1 MAINLQLDPE
11 VRNLAVAL
19 GIAKPGGAGVVL
31 DEGFFAAPWERI
43 GTIFSNDTQRA
54 ALVAALESLLRRAE
68 PALLEAAGSATTR
81 SAFPLIEDGQPGQV
95 FVVITREGAAPS
107 APLLLSVMAEV
118 QAADHGPGVLGEVTL
133 LRAAG
138 GRIDPVAG
146 SREFPLR
153 IEASAPVSANGARLV
168 AALNVVAPPD
178 HERSRL
184 SLRID
189 GLAHGS
195 APIEF
200 DLSAAQPPVARLA
213 ALLLDLLLAQIDPN
227 APPAVQRVAAALPV
241 LLGLSADLPPLPL
254 QELAHD
260 PSAMP
265 RWIAQLVTAQTAAGD
280 PALVR
285 WFEAIGRMLGA
296 PPLAAPLPRGDAAD
310 PAVLTILAAGANTP
324 FVALTAGVRTEASNG
339 AKVLVVGVRVGFV
352 APSADVQV
360 HAQAALL
367 SVPLDGQSP
376 VHVLEQLDLR
386 IEAPAAGGR
395 LVDPADTGGAVSVG
409 SLRAGLRLRTTGA
422 QPVVEPVLELDDV
435 TLDLAGHSSHFD
447 RLDFTDAT
455 SLTGAAQTLL
465 SDAIDAGLGS
475 GAPIVQALRTLLG
488 LATTPGLDFVAFAQA
503 PTRAIAGYYRALR
516 ASDTGWMPILRSV
529 GTLLGNGEAVE
540 VCGEGRPD
548 EPWTVDL
555 ELFGALADSPLALR
569 LALWDAGDADTPKLA
584 LGLQAAVSV
593 AGGDGHVGV
602 AVLEAELPRS
612 GPGVVRWLGQLTAV
626 VRLHPPAPDPEAG
639 GVLVWASGVRLDAAW
654 RPGTPLALRAALEAL
669 TVRSGDA
676 VVDLGTL
683 VLPPPGSPD
692 LTQPDLGLGLDSAA
706 LWDALRLLLS
716 RAAGSWA
723 GPAEQALLALL
734 GIAAPGSG
742 FGAVPPLALD
752 DEAHLGRLL
761 GDPLAALR
769 SWLGGLLTGHDDALA
784 EAGRPHLVKLLEL
797 LQSLLTDRLTPTG
810 PALPD
815 HPVRGAG
822 TLDEPWSVPLHSG
835 ADPGVA
841 LAFWIE
847 PDGPPLAWSQ
857 AVLEA
862 FGAAPS
868 GADGLLQQAAALVGH
883 APWLAGALG
892 QRDSTNA
899 AAALAA
905 VSGRLAGG
913 DGWLS
918 LAAATPATAAWE
930 LAPPVDASHDGVLRH
945 PDAVAAVRDAI
956 DRWTTGLASA
966 DWSVV
971 LTAPPL
977 AGTDGW
983 AALLD
988 GIDTTQRAS
997 INLREPG
1004 TPPRLVDLGAV
1015 APASWYTVDL
1025 ADDGSLPR
1033 ADALAAYGR
1042 VIAAVRAARPTSK
1055 LILVAHSYAG
1065 LVAEAYAALNP
1076 SLVLGLVALAVP
1088 LGDGGTP
1095 PAADADLAEALRLCA
1110 ALAPLGLAGA
1120 PASLAAALNLL
1131 GAVVDRRPVDPAAA
1145 TTSFAAAWRPEVWR
1159 RTGSIAPAL
1168 GTVQALAIPA
1178 VIEGDLVDALAG
1190 ALATA
1195 VTGLASVEA
1204 PRTLC
1209 WGIQVTPGLPAPAAG
1224 QARADAR
1231 LTLRLGQ
1238 LGLAGGPA
1246 TPPAGWIDLRVRI
1259 HRPGGWLVGSALP
1272 ASASDVGIRW
1282 LELAGVAVPGSL
1294 RPRVDLALRLHDL
1307 VLRGAASPVADLA
1320 DPRMAEGL
1328 DAFVR
1333 TLEAEATPGSH
1344 LDALLGLLADV
1355 GLVRRKATG
1364 VSAGLLADGLHG
1376 LRSDAAGWLASR
1388 LPALLDRADGWFGW
1402 RRDAGVLPAGGPWR
1416 LACGA
1421 LPLECVIEPHPWR
1434 ITVRTT
1440 GTGLPI
1446 GGVGRLKAV
1455 GTVGLN
1461 DPLPQCHADLQLAG
1475 FGLARAAPGAP
1486 LMLTGAWLEDPLQLF
1501 PGDAQVIGAA
1511 LARQVPQLLVNAA
1524 LSLLVEQSL
1533 AGSIRLASLDRL
1545 LRAPG
1550 AWLAE
1555 SLSATATGL
1564 LQADRVNDLL
1574 AALARLAR
1582 LPTSAAQPLQLPGG
1596 LAVSASNLAG
1606 ADPVLRLALDT
1617 ATPIALGQIDGK
1629 DATLGLDLRLDIDGV
1644 RLVRPGG
1651 ELVLRLPLPA
1661 VAGWGALQLTL
1672 GVDAAGPKLSIA
1684 TDSGVQLALLPQVSG
1699 LETLVSAAGQLLLPA
1714 VLDGIAGAVHGQ
1726 AQPPAALDDVLAVAT
1741 AMGIHDGTVAVG
1753 SGFQARGAQLAS
1765 FVADLGAGRLQTL
1778 AAAIGPATAT
1788 LLQRLFGAA
1797 LVPTPSAPGRV
1808 GLQLGGVLGG
1818 EVGFEADFNSLPVA
1832 VRLRAQAIGLGAVLA
1847 NIDVGIASAQVVAA
1861 IDLQVTIDT
1870 GAGLVLTPRLG
1881 AGLTVASGARLAV
1894 QFRPLGTDEIVVTLA
1909 PMPAPPTPQQL
1920 LRLAE
1925 AWLIPLAGTLLLRAA
1940 EPVLETPLWSGSSK
1954 SIHDLLLSAE
1964 LAVRDGAGALAL
1976 KTPLPTPPFIL
1987 RGILDAFG
1995 GTEVPLPGTF
2005 ALRMLSDAHRYGIA
2019 LRGAPRFDIGDYALT
2034 LHLGLPPRLDS
2045 VWGEAGRG
2053 VGLLLLDLTDPTAPA
2068 VSPVLRLG
2076 GLGAKF
2082 GRKDA
2087 AKPLVDKGGFRLGAA
2102 GVFVR
2107 ADIALAGPGAPKLVD
2122 HVYGAIEVDGLGLL
2136 IAPGSNSGNPV
2147 AGSMVQPGGS
2157 GDKAPANPPFDV
2169 LVATTPE
2176 GFAIKFSGE
2185 PRLRIQVRKTFGPL
2199 HIEEIDILYREAPP
2213 GPGEVGLG
2221 LDASLAL
2228 AGLKVQADDL
2238 TLFVPL
2244 DAPGNLSRW
2253 KLDLSGLSVS
2263 LSTSSVS
2270 ISGGLLKTQAA
2281 GTIEYRGSLAIEV
2294 AGYGLSAL
2302 GAYARPTD
2310 SQGAYTSLFVFLA
2323 ISAPLGGPPYLFI
2336 TGVAG
2341 GVGVNRRLLTPRD
2354 PVAVPSF
2361 PLVQAMDGPA
2371 AGDPMEQL
2379 KRIGDD
2385 IPPSRGAY
2393 WLAAGVRFSTFEL
2406 LRTTALLTVSLDR
2419 GVEVTL
2425 MGLMR
2430 LNLPPAEDATIISLE
2445 LALAAKYSTVDQV
2458 LSVQAALTS
2467 NSWLLS
2473 RDCRLTGGFAFVV
2486 WFNRPEVL
2494 LTVGGYSSKFQV
2506 PEHYPNVPRVGFHWN
2521 VAEGIVIKGEQF
2533 FALTHSAAM
2542 VGGALEAS
2550 YNVAPIHVW
2559 FSAGLDIVIWWDP
2572 FHYAVGAH
2580 IEIGAEVKIEGEILG
2595 IKVSLPPLRITVGAW
2610 LELEGPPLRGMV
2622 LIDLGIAK
2630 FPIPFGE
2637 KQVQPF
2643 LSWDAAR
2650 DKYLGVG
2657 SAVSIAAGTSAAK
2670 GQPDGSEAAPWFVS
2684 PQFALR
2690 IESKMPASGWRFG
2703 GRSGAPSF
2711 APATVDVVPCGPEL
2725 AGPVSGVLEVVIER
2739 RTGPAAWQPLTAAEL
2754 AALEAVEAVGKFPG
2768 AIWDGGAATTDASG
2782 QPTVDTSRDMVAA
2795 LGTLELRSALD
2806 VRETTG
2812 KMADVA
2818 VAALLEEETAHPL
2831 PFGPAAPPPPV
2842 PARRRTALATRA
2854 ARVSAPAPAPAAAP
2868 APRLCATLPAPQDRV
2883 SRAPPAAPAARAR
2896 ARGLAAP
2903 AGTALAA
2910 GGAQVWEVS
2919 VDQPHR
2925 VKAAGAAR
2933 RVVALSGAGVV
2944 LCDTQASS
2952 RGSRL
2957 PEGVRTVVLADTQGG
2972 ESCGWE
2978 LATPLVRA
2986 GSGVFVAPGATL
2998 LLPRPWAPRAL
3009 PGRQPQAWVQAA
3021 EITAEVDGTTT
3032 RFPVA
3037 TGCTPTLVVVRVD
3050 RRLAGADPR
3059 RVTITARG
3067 ATLGERSVVRHGSRV
3082 DITLPVTRLDPDSTA
3097 LCVTVHCGEGW
3108 RLAGVLGLRG
3118 AARRAAARAAAA
3130 PHVRHAA
3137 APAGP
3142 AGPAKAAQVSLEAV
3156 PARRKR

>member
-1 MAINLQLDPE
+1 LAINLQLDPE
-11 VRNLAVAL
+11 VRNIAVAL

-54 ALVAALESLLRRAE
+54 ALVSALESLLRRAE
-68 PALLEAAGSATTR
+68 PMLLEAAGSTTTR

-95 FVVITREGAAPS
+95 FVVLTREGAAPS

-118 QAADHGPGVLGEVTL
+118 RAADQGPGVLGEVTL

-168 AALNVVAPPD
+168 AALKVVAPPD
-178 HERSRL
+178 HELSRL
-184 SLRID
+184 NLRID
-189 GLAHGS
+189 GLAHDS

-200 DLSAAQPPVARLA
+200 DLTAAQPPVARLA

-260 PSAMP
+260 PAAMP

-310 PAVLTILAAGANTP
+310 PAVLTLLAAGANTP

-352 APSADVQV
+352 APFADVQV
-360 HAQAALL
+360 HAEAALL

-376 VHVLEQLDLR
+376 VHVLEQFDLR
-386 IEAPAAGGR
+386 IEAPAAAAW

-409 SLRAGLRLRTTGA
+409 SLRAGLRLRTTGP
-422 QPVVEPVLELDDV
+422 QPVVEPALELDDV
-435 TLDLAGHSSHFD
+435 TVDLAGHSSHFD

-475 GAPIVQALRTLLG
+475 GATIVQALRTLLG

-503 PTRAIAGYYRALR
+503 PTRAIAAYYRALR
-516 ASDTGWMPILRSV
+516 ATDAGWTPILRSV
-529 GTLLGNGEAVE
+529 ATLLGNGEAVE
-540 VCGEGRPD
+540 VRGEGRPD

-569 LALWDAGDADTPKLA
+569 LALWDAGDAGTPKLV

-602 AVLEAELPRS
+602 AVLEAELPPS
-612 GPGVVRWLGQLTAV
+612 GPGTVRWLGQVTAV
-626 VRLHPPAPDPEAG
+626 ARLQPPAPEPEAG
-639 GVLVWASGVRLDAAW
+639 GVLVWASGVRLEAAW
-654 RPGTPLALRAALEAL
+654 QPGTPLALHAALEAL

-683 VLPPPGSPD
+683 VLPPPGAPD
-692 LTQPDLGLGLDSAA
+692 LSQPDLGLGLDGPA

-742 FGAVPPLALD
+742 FGAVPPLSLD
-752 DEAHLGRLL
+752 DEGHLGRLL

-784 EAGRPHLVKLLEL
+784 EAGRPHLVDLLEL

-810 PALPD
+810 PAPAD

-822 TLDEPWSVPLHSG
+822 TLDEPWTVPLQSG
-835 ADPGVA
+835 VDPGVA

-862 FGAAPS
+862 LGAAPS
-868 GADGLLQQAAALVGH
+868 GADELLRQAASLVGH

-892 QRDSTNA
+892 QRDSAAA

-905 VSGRLAGG
+905 LSGRLAGG

-918 LAAATPATAAWE
+918 LAAATPAPAAWE
-930 LAPPVDASHDGVLRH
+930 VAPPIDASHDGLLRH

-956 DRWTTGLASA
+956 ERWTTGLAPA
-966 DWSVV
+966 DWCVV

-977 AGTDGW
+977 AGTDCW

-988 GIDTTQRAS
+988 GVDTTQRAS
-997 INLREPG
+997 IDLRVPG

-1015 APASWYTVDL
+1015 APATWYTVDL

-1042 VIAAVRAARPTSK
+1042 VVAAVRAARPTAK

-1076 SLVLGLVALAVP
+1076 SLVLGLVALAAP

-1095 PAADADLAEALRLCA
+1095 PAVDTDLAEALRLCA

-1120 PASLAAALNLL
+1120 PASLDAALNLL
-1131 GAVVDRRPVDPAAA
+1131 GAVVERRPLDPAAA
-1145 TTSFAAAWRPEVWR
+1145 ATTAAAAWRAEVWR
-1159 RTGSIAPAL
+1159 RPGSTAPAL

-1178 VIEGDLVDALAG
+1178 LIEGDLVDALAG

-1195 VTGLASVEA
+1195 VTGLAAVEA
-1204 PRTLC
+1204 PRSLC

-1238 LGLAGGPA
+1238 LGLAGGPPA
-1246 TPPAGWIDLRVRI
+1246 SPAGWIDLRVRI

-1282 LELAGVAVPGSL
+1282 VELAGVAVPASP
-1294 RPRVDLALRLHDL
+1294 RPRLDLALRLHDL
-1307 VLRGAASPVADLA
+1307 VLRGTAAPVADLA
-1320 DPRMAEGL
+1320 DPRAAEGL

-1344 LDALLGLLADV
+1344 LDAFLGLLADV

-1364 VSAGLLADGLHG
+1364 VSAGLLADGLQG
-1376 LRSDAAGWLASR
+1376 LRSDAAGWLAAR

-1402 RRDAGVLPAGGPWR
+1402 RRDAGALPAGGPWR

-1421 LPLECVIEPHPWR
+1421 LPLECVIEPQPWR

-1440 GTGLPI
+1440 GAGLPI

-1461 DPLPQCHADLQLAG
+1461 DPAPQFHADLQLAG
-1475 FGLARAAPGAP
+1475 LGLARAAPGAP
-1486 LMLTGAWLEDPLQLF
+1486 LMLTGAWLERPLQLY
-1501 PGDAQVIGAA
+1501 PGDPQVIGAE

-1555 SLSATATGL
+1555 SLGATATGL
-1564 LQADRVNDLL
+1564 LQADRVNALL

-1582 LPTSAAQPLQLPGG
+1582 LPTSATQPLQLPGG
-1596 LAVSASNLAG
+1596 LAVSASNPAG
-1606 ADPVLRLALDT
+1606 TDPVLRLALDT
-1617 ATPIALGQIDGK
+1617 ATPIPLGRIDGV

-1644 RLVRPGG
+1644 RQVRPGG

-1661 VAGWGALQLTL
+1661 AAGWRALQLTL
-1672 GVDAAGPKLSIA
+1672 GVDAAGPRLSIA
-1684 TDSGVQLALLPQVSG
+1684 TDSGGVQLTLLPQVSG
-1699 LETLVSAAGQLLLPA
+1699 LETLASAAGQQLLPA
-1714 VLDGIAGAVHGQ
+1714 VLDGIVGAVHGR

-1753 SGFQARGAQLAS
+1753 SGFRARGTQLAG

-1778 AAAIGPATAT
+1778 AAAIGPAMAT
-1788 LLQRLFGAA
+1788 LLQRLFGAD

-1818 EVGFEADFNSLPVA
+1818 QVGFEADFDSHPVA
-1832 VRLRAQAIGLGAVLA
+1832 VRLRAQAIGFGAVEA
-1847 NIDVGIASAQVVAA
+1847 DIDVGIASTQVVAA

-1881 AGLTVASGARLAV
+1881 AGLTVASGARLDV

-1954 SIHDLLLSAE
+1954 SILDLLLSAE

-2107 ADIALAGPGAPKLVD
+2107 ADIALAGADAPALVD
-2122 HVYGAIEVDGLGLL
+2122 RVYGAVEVDGLGLL

-2147 AGSMVQPGGS
+2147 AGSLVQPGGS

-2244 DAPGNLSRW
+2244 DAPGNLARW

-2354 PVAVPSF
+2354 PAAVPSF

-2371 AGDPMEQL
+2371 ASDPMQQL
-2379 KRIGDD
+2379 QRIGDD
-2385 IPPSRGAY
+2385 IPPSRGAF

-2580 IEIGAEVKIEGEILG
+2580 IEIGAEVKVEGEILG

-2630 FPIPFGE
+2630 FPFPFGE

-2657 SAVSIAAGTSAAK
+2657 SAASIAAGAAAAK

-2690 IESKMPASGWRFG
+2690 IETKMPASAWRLG
-2703 GRSGAPSF
+2703 GRSGTPSF
-2711 APATVDVVPCGPEL
+2711 APGTVDVVPCGPEL
-2725 AGPVSGVLEVVIER
+2725 PGPVSGVLEVVIER

-2754 AALEAVEAVGKFPG
+2754 AALEAVELAGQFPG
-2768 AIWDGGAATTDASG
+2768 AIWDGGAATTDANG
-2782 QPTVDTSRDMVAA
+2782 QPTVDTSRGMVAA

-2812 KMADVA
+2812 QMADVA
-2818 VAALLEEETAHPL
+2818 VAGLLEEETPHPL

-2842 PARRRTALATRA
+2842 PARRRITRA
-2854 ARVSAPAPAPAAAP
+2854 ARVPAPAPAPAATP
-2868 APRLCATLPAPQDRV
+2868 APRLCATLAAPQERV
-2883 SRAPPAAPAARAR
+2883 SRAAPAAPAARSR
-2896 ARGLAAP
+2896 AAP
-2903 AGTALAA
+2903 GGTPLAA
-2910 GGAQVWEVS
+2910 GGAQVWEVA

-2933 RVVALSGAGVV
+2933 RVIALSGAGVV
-2944 LCDTQASS
+2944 LCDTQAGS

-2957 PEGVRTVVLADTQGG
+2957 PEGVRTVVLADPPAG

-2986 GSGVFVAPGATL
+2986 GSGAFVAPGATL
-2998 LLPRPWAPRAL
+2998 LLPRPWSPRAL

-3037 TGCTPTLVVVRVD
+3037 AGSAPTLVVVRVD
-3050 RRLAGADPR
+3050 RRLARADAR
-3059 RVTITARG
+3059 RITITARG

-3082 DITLPVTRLDPDSTA
+3082 DITLPVTRLDRDSTA
-3097 LCVTVHCGEGW
+3097 LRITVHCGEGW

-3118 AARRAAARAAAA
+3118 AARRAAARAAATAA
-3130 PHVRHAA
+3130 PHLRHAA

-3142 AGPAKAAQVSLEAV
+3142 AATAQVSLEPL

>member
-11 VRNLAVAL
+11 VRNLALAL
-19 GIAKPGGAGVVL
+19 GIAKPGGTGVVL

-54 ALVAALESLLRRAE
+54 ALVSALESLLRKAE
-68 PALLEAAGSATTR
+68 PVLLEAAGATSQR
-81 SAFPLIEDGQPGQV
+81 SAFPLIEDGKPGQV
-95 FVVITREGAAPS
+95 FVVVTREGAAPS
-107 APLLLSVMAEV
+107 APLLLSVLAEV
-118 QAADHGPGVLGEVTL
+118 HAADAGPGVLGEVTL

-168 AALNVVAPPD
+168 AALKVVAPPD
-178 HERSRL
+178 HELSRL
-184 SLRID
+184 NLRID
-189 GLAHGS
+189 GLAHAS

-200 DLSAAQPPVARLA
+200 DLTAAQPPVARLA

-265 RWIAQLVTAQTAAGD
+265 RWIAQLVTSQTAAGD

-285 WFEAIGRMLGA
+285 WFEAIGGMLGA
-296 PPLAAPLPRGDAAD
+296 PPLVAPLPRGDAAD
-310 PAVLTILAAGANTP
+310 PAVLTLLAAGANTP
-324 FVALTAGVRTEASNG
+324 FVALTAGVRSEASNG

-352 APSADVQV
+352 APFADVQV
-360 HAQAALL
+360 HAEAAML

-409 SLRAGLRLRTTGA
+409 SLRAGLRLRTTGP
-422 QPVVEPVLELDDV
+422 QPVVEPALELDDV
-435 TLDLAGHSSHFD
+435 TVDLDGHTSHFD
-447 RLDFTDAT
+447 RLDFTDAS

-503 PTRAIAGYYRALR
+503 PTRAIAAYYRALR
-516 ASDTGWMPILRSV
+516 ATDAGWTPILRAV
-529 GTLLGNGEAVE
+529 ATLLGNGEAVE
-540 VCGEGRPD
+540 VRGEGRAD

-569 LALWDAGDADTPKLA
+569 LALWDSGDAGTPKLV

-593 AGGDGHVGV
+593 ASGYGHVGV
-602 AVLEAELPRS
+602 AVLEAELPPS
-612 GPGVVRWLGQLTAV
+612 APGTVRWLGQLTAMA
-626 VRLHPPAPDPEAG
+626 RLHPPAPEPEPG
-639 GVLVWASGVRLDAAW
+639 GVLVWASGVRLQAAW
-654 RPGTPLALRAALEAL
+654 QPGTPLALNAALEAL

-676 VVDLGTL
+676 VVELGTL
-683 VLPPPGSPD
+683 VLPPPGAPD
-692 LTQPDLGLGLDSAA
+692 LSQPDLGLGLDGAA

-742 FGAVPPLALD
+742 FGAVPPLSLD
-752 DEAHLGRLL
+752 DEEHLGRLL

-784 EAGRPHLVKLLEL
+784 EAGRPHLVDLLEL
-797 LQSLLTDRLTPTG
+797 LQSLLTDRLTATG
-810 PALPD
+810 PAPAD

-822 TLDEPWSVPLHSG
+822 TLDEPWTVPLESG

-862 FGAAPS
+862 FGAAAS
-868 GADGLLQQAAALVGH
+868 GADELLRQAASLTGH

-892 QRDSTNA
+892 QRDSATA

-905 VSGRLAGG
+905 LSGRLAGG

-918 LAAATPATAAWE
+918 LAAATPASAAWE
-930 LAPPVDASHDGVLRH
+930 VAAPVDASHDGVLRH
-945 PDAVAAVRDAI
+945 PDAVVAVRDAI
-956 DRWTTGLASA
+956 DRWTTGLAAA
-966 DWSVV
+966 DWCVV

-977 AGTDGW
+977 AGADAW

-988 GIDTTQRAS
+988 GIDRNQRAA
-997 INLREPG
+997 IDLRVPG
-1004 TPPRLVDLGAV
+1004 TPPRLVDLGTV

-1033 ADALAAYGR
+1033 ADTLAAYGR
-1042 VIAAVRAARPTSK
+1042 VIAAVRAARPASK
-1055 LILVAHSYAG
+1055 LILVAHSYTG

-1076 SLVLGLVALAVP
+1076 AIVLGLVALAAP
-1088 LGDGGTP
+1088 LGAGTTP
-1095 PAADADLAEALRLCA
+1095 PAADADLADALRLCA

-1120 PASLAAALNLL
+1120 PASLDAALNLL
-1131 GAVVDRRPVDPAAA
+1131 GALVERRPVDPAVA
-1145 TTSFAAAWRPEVWR
+1145 TSSATAMARPEVWR
-1159 RTGSIAPAL
+1159 RPGSTAPAL

-1178 VIEGDLVDALAG
+1178 LIEGDLVDALAG

-1195 VTGLASVEA
+1195 VTGLAAVEA
-1204 PRTLC
+1204 PRSLC

-1238 LGLAGGPA
+1238 LDLAGGPP
-1246 TPPAGWIDLRVRI
+1246 TPPTGWIDLRVRI

-1282 LELAGVAVPGSL
+1282 VELAGVAVPGSP

-1307 VLRGAASPVADLA
+1307 VLRGTATPVADLA
-1320 DPRMAEGL
+1320 DPRTAEGL

-1344 LDALLGLLADV
+1344 LDAFLGLLADV

-1364 VSAGLLADGLHG
+1364 VSAGLLADGLQG
-1376 LRSDAAGWLASR
+1376 LRSDAAGWLAAR
-1388 LPALLDRADGWFGW
+1388 LPALLDRADGFFSW
-1402 RRDAGVLPAGGPWR
+1402 RRDAGALPAGGPWR

-1421 LPLECVIEPHPWR
+1421 LPLECVIEPQPWR
-1434 ITVRTT
+1434 LTVRTT
-1440 GTGLPI
+1440 GAGLPI

-1461 DPLPQCHADLQLAG
+1461 DPVPQVHGDLQLAG
-1475 FGLARAAPGAP
+1475 LGLARDTPGAP
-1486 LMLTGAWLEDPLQLF
+1486 LMLTGAWLERPLQLV
-1501 PGDAQVIGAA
+1501 PGDPQLIGAA
-1511 LARQVPQLLVNAA
+1511 LAQQVPQLLVNAT

-1533 AGSIRLASLDRL
+1533 AGSARLASLDRL

-1564 LQADRVNDLL
+1564 LQADRVNALL

-1606 ADPVLRLALDT
+1606 TDPVLRLALDT
-1617 ATPIALGQIDGK
+1617 AAPIPLGQIDGA

-1644 RLVRPGG
+1644 RQVRPGG
-1651 ELVLRLPLPA
+1651 ALVLRVPLPA
-1661 VAGWGALQLTL
+1661 AAGWRWIELTL
-1672 GVDAAGPKLSIA
+1672 GVDAAGPRLAISA
-1684 TDSGVQLALLPQVSG
+1684 SGGVQLTLLPQVSG
-1699 LETLVSAAGQLLLPA
+1699 LETLASAAAQQLLPA
-1714 VLDGIAGAVHGQ
+1714 VLDGIVGAVHGQ
-1726 AQPPAALDDVLAVAT
+1726 AQPPAALDDVLTVAT

-1753 SGFQARGAQLAS
+1753 SGFRARGTQIAS

-1788 LLQRLFGAA
+1788 LLQRLFGAN

-1818 EVGFEADFNSLPVA
+1818 QVGFEADFNSHPVA
-1832 VRLRAQAIGLGAVLA
+1832 VRLRAQAIAFGAVQA
-1847 NIDVGIASAQVVAA
+1847 NIDVGIASTQVVAA

-1870 GAGLVLTPRLG
+1870 GAGLVLTPGLG
-1881 AGLTVASGARLAV
+1881 AGLTVASGARLDV

-1940 EPVLETPLWSGSSK
+1940 EPVLATPLWNGSSK
-1954 SIHDLLLSAE
+1954 SILDLLLSAE

-1987 RGILDAFG
+1987 RGILDAFTG
-1995 GTEVPLPGTF
+1995 NIDPPIAVPLPGGF
-2005 ALRMLSDAHRYGIA
+2005 ALRVLGDAHRYGIA
-2019 LRGAPRFDIGDYALT
+2019 LSGAPRFDIGDFALT

-2045 VWGEAGRG
+2045 VWGDAGRG
-2053 VGLLLLDLTDPTAPA
+2053 IGLLLLDLTDPTAPA

-2107 ADIALAGPGAPKLVD
+2107 ADIALAGPGAPTLID
-2122 HVYGAIEVDGLGLL
+2122 HVYGAVEVDGLGLL

-2147 AGSMVQPGGS
+2147 AGSLVQPGGS

-2169 LVATTPE
+2169 LVATTPG
-2176 GFAIKFSGE
+2176 GFAVKFSGE

-2354 PVAVPSF
+2354 PAAVPSF

-2371 AGDPMEQL
+2371 ASDPMQQL
-2379 KRIGDD
+2379 QRIGDD
-2385 IPPSRGAY
+2385 IPPSRGAF

-2473 RDCRLTGGFAFVV
+2473 RDCRLTGGFAFVI

-2550 YNVAPIHVW
+2550 YNIAPIHVW

-2580 IEIGAEVKIEGEILG
+2580 IEIGAEVKVEGEILG

-2657 SAVSIAAGTSAAK
+2657 SAASIAAGATSAK
-2670 GQPDGSEAAPWFVS
+2670 GQPDGSEAAPWFVG

-2690 IESKMPASGWRFG
+2690 IESKMPASAWRLG
-2703 GRSGAPSF
+2703 GRSGAPAF
-2711 APATVDVVPCGPEL
+2711 APATVDVVPCGTEL
-2725 AGPVSGVLEVVIER
+2725 PGPVSGVLEVVIER

-2754 AALEAVEAVGKFPG
+2754 AALEAVESAGQFPG
-2768 AIWDGGAATTDASG
+2768 AVWDGGAATTDASG
-2782 QPTVDTSRDMVAA
+2782 QPTVDTSRGMVAA
-2795 LGTLELRSALD
+2795 LGTLELRSALE
-2806 VRETTG
+2806 VREATG

-2818 VAALLEEETAHPL
+2818 VAGLLEEETPHPL

-2842 PARRRTALATRA
+2842 LARRRAVRA
-2854 ARVSAPAPAPAAAP
+2854 ARVPEPAPEPAAVP
-2868 APRLCATLPAPQDRV
+2868 APRLRATLAAPQERV
-2883 SRAPPAAPAARAR
+2883 SRATPAAPAVRAR
-2896 ARGLAAP
+2896 DRAAP
-2903 AGTALAA
+2903 AGTLLAA
-2910 GGAQVWEVS
+2910 GGAQVWEVA
-2919 VDQPHR
+2919 VEQPHR
-2925 VKAAGAAR
+2925 VKAVGAAR

-2944 LCDTQASS
+2944 LCDTQAGS

-2957 PEGVRTVVLADTQGG
+2957 PDGVRTVVLADAPAG

-2986 GSGVFVAPGATL
+2986 GSGAFVAPGATL
-2998 LLPRPWAPRAL
+2998 LLPRPWSPRLL

-3037 TGCTPTLVVVRVD
+3037 AGSAPTLVVVRVD
-3050 RRLAGADPR
+3050 RRLSRADLR
-3059 RVTITARG
+3059 RITITARG
-3067 ATLGERSVVRHGSRV
+3067 AMLGERSVVRHGSRV
-3082 DITLPVTRLDPDSTA
+3082 DITLPVTRLERDTTA
-3097 LCVTVHCGEGW
+3097 LSVTVHCGEGW

-3118 AARRAAARAAAA
+3118 AARRAAARAAGD

-3137 APAGP
+3137 APA
-3142 AGPAKAAQVSLEAV
+3142 ARAKPAQVSLDPL